1 MRSFTVADVAD
12 VAGFRDDSVYRSAKF
27 MWCLSALSR
36 TLLGRKAD
44 SLPSHYTGT
53 HPMLQALY
61 HVPQTLKRKP
71 TPQSLNTTPQSLR
84 RGYSCSFLLFLRS
97 RLHRKPSLPHSVL
110 HDRLGS
116 RVIGHR

>member
-53 HPMLQALY
+53 HPMLQSL
-61 HVPQTLKRKP
+61 VPC
-71 TPQSLNTTPQSLR
+71 TPNP
-84 RGYSCSFLLFLRS
+84 
-97 RLHRKPSLPHSVL
+97 KA
-110 HDRLGS
+110 
-116 RVIGHR
+116 